1 MMKRIN
7 FYCCVGA
14 GGAVFTTDSKG
25 PYSNA
30 QKLCEKRTG
39 FGIATIPA
47 IEQIISENES
57 SKQQFVNRLRLE
69 NTDAMLSGDRY
80 VWVSRKMLNGAKLDC
95 PLMDLLTLQP
105 SKDACNLTM
114 PYLALW

>member
-1 MMKRIN
+1 MRRQRN
-7 FYCCVGA
+7 SSCCIGA
-14 GGAVFTTDSKG
+14 GGAVFTTDSKT
-25 PYSNA
+25 SWTNA
-30 QKLCEKRTG
+30 NKLCEKQTG

-47 IEQIISENES
+47 IEQILREKES
-57 SKQQFVNRLRLE
+57 TKQQFVNRLRLE

-80 VWVSRKMLNGAKLDC
+80 VWVSKKTLGGVKLDC
-95 PLMDLLTLQP
+95 PLLDLLTLQP